1 MRWIKHSHALVGP
14 ASLHDRTKA
23 NILVFMQIS
32 IDGVPAGRLEIEL
45 FASTVPKTAENFRC
59 LCTGEKGMGRP
70 RALRNLSR
78 RISVLAAVCDFAAA
92 LAFMPEP
99 T

>member
-1 MRWIKHSHALVGP
+1 MQWIKHSHDLIGP

-23 NILVFMQIS
+23 NMFVFMQIS
-32 IDGVPAGRLEIEL
+32 IDCVPTGRLEIEL

-78 RISVLAAVCDFAAA
+78 RISVLTAVCEFNAA